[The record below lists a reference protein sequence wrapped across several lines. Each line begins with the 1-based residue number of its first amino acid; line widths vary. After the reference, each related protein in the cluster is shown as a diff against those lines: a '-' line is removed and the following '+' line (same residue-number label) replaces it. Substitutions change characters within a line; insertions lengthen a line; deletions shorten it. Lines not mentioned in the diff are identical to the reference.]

1 MIRVVPGTGRK
12 LKATMANRKE
22 IVNKRMRTG
31 CIGRQLAIEFP
42 GQWTCCSLSSSSPPN
57 NREWV
62 WKRGQVHISPW
73 LSAKQEICL
82 MLEHQRNYESQLA
95 TMVPIET
102 VQRRRFDKDF
112 NLPT

>member
-1 MIRVVPGTGRK
+1 
-12 LKATMANRKE
+12 
-22 IVNKRMRTG
+22 
-31 CIGRQLAIEFP
+31 
-42 GQWTCCSLSSSSPPN
+42 
-57 NREWV
+57 
-62 WKRGQVHISPW
+62 
-73 LSAKQEICL
+73 